1 MADGLA
7 GAVSGCFSLIHDFV
21 WADTISCGGD
31 EWCGLAWCL
40 RGSCGG
46 GVALLLLYYYS
57 VNNKQPKRGKR
68 CPESR

>member
-1 MADGLA
+1 MGDGLA

-40 RGSCGG
+40 RGELRGEGG
-46 GVALLLLYYYS
+46 RCYYYIIIL
-57 VNNKQPKRGKR
+57 
-68 CPESR
+68 